1 MLYLIPITLC
11 VSDHEPQTKLP
22 EIWRAA
28 YTPDDPKA
36 EPKPFDLWGIQ
47 IDPSAPSKDARVS
60 VLLMKFLRARYGL
73 PIVCRPSTERDGF
86 LGS

>member
-1 MLYLIPITLC
+1 M
-11 VSDHEPQTKLP
+11 SDNEPQTKLP

-73 PIVCRPSTERDGF
+73 LIVCRLSTEDGGF